1 MTINIRTV
9 DQVTILDLNGP
20 LKAGEAE
27 QGFRN
32 SVSEVLSAGVT
43 NLAINL
49 AGVSFLDSSGIGALV
64 RTFSA
69 LKEKGG
75 ELRLFGASKQ
85 AALTLRMARLDKVL
99 GLAEDEAS
107 ALATF

>member
-9 DQVTILDLNGP
+9 DQVTILDLNGAF
-20 LKAGEAE
+20 KAGEAD
-27 QGFRN
+27 QAFRN
-32 SVSEVLSAGVT
+32 SVGEVLSSGVT

-49 AGVSFLDSSGIGALV
+49 AGVSFLDSSAIGSLV
-64 RTFSA
+64 RTFSI

-75 ELRLFGASKQ
+75 EFRLFAAPKQ
-85 AALTLRMARLDKVL
+85 ASQTLRMALLDKVL

-107 ALATF
+107 ALQSF